1 MFNNKLFLVFTFRK
15 FLCYTR
21 LFSKKSF
28 QIFCL
33 MLYVWIDTPSLIPK
47 LDSSFKIFVF
57 LESISNSIGTWF
69 SLSITERS
77 SIDLETLSS
86 SYSKAGIIKFPLC
99 RIILSVFLV
108 EMTIWA
114 FKSLRI
120 LSGLHSCSLKFV
132 FHLIFVKIF
141 ILILTIFFLYKIH
154 NHITR
159 QKLIAAFIIAV

>member
-1 MFNNKLFLVFTFRK
+1 
-15 FLCYTR
+15 
-21 LFSKKSF
+21 
-28 QIFCL
+28 
-33 MLYVWIDTPSLIPK
+33 MLYVWIDTPLINSK
-47 LDSSFKIFVF
+47 LDSSFKIFFF

-86 SYSKAGIIKFPLC
+86 SYSNWHYKIST
-99 RIILSVFLV
+99 LSNYPICLLV

-132 FHLIFVKIF
+132 FI
-141 ILILTIFFLYKIH
+141 
-154 NHITR
+154 
-159 QKLIAAFIIAV
+159 